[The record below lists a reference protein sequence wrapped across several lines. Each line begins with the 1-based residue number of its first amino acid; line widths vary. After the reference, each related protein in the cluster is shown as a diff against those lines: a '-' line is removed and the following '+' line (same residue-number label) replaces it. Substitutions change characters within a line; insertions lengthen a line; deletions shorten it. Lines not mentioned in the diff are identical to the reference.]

1 MMPFLWF
8 ETSKIYINYLL
19 LPPTRCQLNF
29 SWSEIWN
36 MVNYGSVIYKLQL
49 HAVCSIL
56 NKVLTQILLQYL
68 STCLF
73 TSACFLKNNLNLI
86 ICIFEYLPGSN
97 PVHSIKV
104 YWSKN
109 VFVCVCVCT
118 CMCVSFH
125 ACGYVCIHTR
135 GKHFHAWWAYH
146 NQAGKSSRAITEGG
160 LETHH
165 A

>member
-8 ETSKIYINYLL
+8 EISKIYINYLL
-19 LPPTRCQLNF
+19 FPPTRCQLNF

-36 MVNYGSVIYKLQL
+36 MVNYGSVVYKLQL

-68 STCLF
+68 SICRF
-73 TSACFLKNNLNLI
+73 TSAYFLKNNLNLI
-86 ICIFEYLPGSN
+86 IWIFEYLPGSN

-109 VFVCVCVCT
+109 VCVCVHVCVCPFMRVD
-118 CMCVSFH
+118 MC
-125 ACGYVCIHTR
+125 
-135 GKHFHAWWAYH
+135 AYIQEENISMH
-146 NQAGKSSRAITEGG
+146 GEHITIKREN
-160 LETHH
+160 LAEQ
-165 A
+165 